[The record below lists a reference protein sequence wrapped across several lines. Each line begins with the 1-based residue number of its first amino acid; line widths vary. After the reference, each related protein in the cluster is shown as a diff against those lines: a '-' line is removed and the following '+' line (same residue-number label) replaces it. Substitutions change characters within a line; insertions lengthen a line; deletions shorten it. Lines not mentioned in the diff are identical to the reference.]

1 MRSQHIS
8 ALKVSEH
15 AIRDLLPLSLTN
27 TPCVSIQ
34 SMAKVEEAV
43 YLLVPYLET
52 MTDSLVVTGDDN
64 EPVGII
70 GGKEFIQMLAEPTA
84 DMFDGDVGTIMS
96 PHITR
101 VSGTSK
107 LGEIIGEWEKTG
119 RAFSIIPNPIGG
131 YSAISARKLL
141 EVGKSSMTDMAISEL
156 PEKRAITFRMDST
169 VREVIGM
176 MLENKTREIL
186 LENTNQFAS
195 DRVIIEKIA
204 TDTNHLRNVENFL
217 ELPVVGFGLEYAK
230 VIPKD
235 LKVNELSSIMFGM
248 LHPYALFRGRTI
260 SPWDICLAL
269 LSEKIQEYG

>member
-34 SMAKVEEAV
+34 SRAKAEEAI

-64 EPVGII
+64 EPIGII

-84 DMFDGDVGTIMS
+84 GMFDGDVGTIMS